1 MSVSKQQAIEH
12 NTQVVAMA
20 SSAVL
25 ESRVAD
31 PWKFLHDRKYAED
44 MILGFINSANA
55 IRPSMGLP
63 KLHLYNLNEFE

>member
-1 MSVSKQQAIEH
+1 MSVTKQQAIEN
-12 NTQVVAMA
+12 NTQVIAMA

-25 ESRVAD
+25 ESRIAD
-31 PWKFLHDRKYAED
+31 PWKFLNDPKYAEG
-44 MILGFINSANA
+44 MILGYINSANA